1 MTNHNISIESLAK
14 IYHYVLTPIEGLN
27 TLILYPNMLLT
38 FIFTINTVSGNFKW
52 NII

>member
-1 MTNHNISIESLAK
+1 MTDHNISIESLAK
-14 IYHYVLTPIEGLN
+14 IYHYVLTPPEGLN